1 MSRMQ
6 HDMKVGTAK
15 VVNPILLTLPFLGVW
30 FLYYAART
38 ASPYYY
44 WGNWVIVAL
53 FFVLYILFCRIYDG
67 FLISI
72 NRISE
77 IVYSQALASVISDFL
92 LYVVICLL
100 SKRLVNPLPL
110 LGALAAQVLLA
121 GVWAYCAHQWYFSKF
136 PAKRTAVVYDVRE
149 GLERLVEE
157 YGLEKKFNIRAALSV
172 QEALA
177 NKEILNTMETV
188 FLSGIH
194 SHDRNILLKYC
205 VDKDINVYVIPRIG
219 DVLMSGARSMHM
231 FHLPMLRVGRYH
243 PSPVYLVL
251 KRGFDILASGIATV
265 ILSPV
270 FAVTAIAI
278 KRYDGGPVFYKQKRL
293 TKDGEIFEVLK
304 FRSMRVDAEKD
315 GVARLSTGDKDDRI
329 TPVGRVI
336 RKVRIDELPQLLNIL
351 KGDMTICGPRPER
364 PEIAAQYEEELPEFR
379 LRLQAKAG
387 LTGYA
392 QVYGKYNTTP
402 YDKLM
407 MDLMYIAHPSFL
419 QDLQI
424 MFATVKILFMK
435 ESTEGFA
442 QDTVQEGTVG
452 KKADEGKIA

>member
-44 WGNWVIVAL
+44 WGNWIVVAL

-77 IVYSQALASVISDFL
+77 IVYSQALSSVISDFL
-92 LYVVICLL
+92 LYAVICLL

-110 LGALAAQVLLA
+110 FGALVVQLLLS
-121 GVWAYCAHQWYFSKF
+121 GLWAYCAHRWYFSKF
-136 PAKRTAVVYDVRE
+136 PAKRTAVIYDVRE

-157 YGLEKKFNIRAALSV
+157 YGLEKKFKIQIAMNV
-172 QEALA
+172 QQALA
-177 NKEILNTMETV
+177 NKELLNQMDTV

-205 VDKDINVYVIPRIG
+205 VEKDINVYVIPRIG
-219 DVLMSGARSMHM
+219 DVLMSGAQSMHM
-231 FHLPMLRVGRYH
+231 FHLPMLQVGRYR
-243 PSPVYLVL
+243 PSPVYLFL

-270 FAVTAIAI
+270 FAATAIAI
-278 KRYDGGPVFYKQKRL
+278 KWYDGGPVFYKQQRL
-293 TKDGEIFEVLK
+293 TKDGRIFEVLK

-329 TPVGRVI
+329 TAVGRFI

-402 YDKLM
+402 YDKLV

-424 MFATVKILFMK
+424 MFATVKILFMR
-435 ESTEGFA
+435 ESTSG
-442 QDTVQEGTVG
+442 V
-452 KKADEGKIA
+452 ADGQTAASAVEKEKSA

>member
-1 MSRMQ
+1 MSKLK
-6 HDMKVGTAK
+6 HDVTVRVAK
-15 VVNPILLTLPFLGVW
+15 AVNPVLLTLPFAVAW
-30 FLYYAART
+30 FHYYASRL

-44 WGNWVIVAL
+44 WGNWVVVAL
-53 FFVLYILFCRIYDG
+53 FFFLYILFCRVYDG

-121 GVWAYCAHQWYFSKF
+121 GVWAYCAHQWYFFKF

-442 QDTVQEGTVG
+442 QATVQENGIG